1 MNLMNIEQNAE
12 NLRLLGLIVAQRGET
27 IYQHNWDS
35 PCRRL
40 LFSASKS
47 FTGAAVGF
55 AVQEGVLRLGDR
67 LIELFPDEAPENPSE
82 NLCRATI
89 RDALTMCIGQSRGY
103 LMGAQRVGMAEEDW
117 AKAVLALPF
126 DEAPGTHFVYSN
138 VGPYL
143 AGLAVQ
149 KCAGCDLVDY
159 LMPRL
164 FAPLGIQRTVWE
176 VDPLGRTFGAAGLL
190 LALPELHK
198 LGLLYQQ
205 GGQWQGKQLL
215 DPTWVRA
222 SGSKQV
228 ENEEDGYGY
237 LFWRGANN
245 SYRADGK
252 YGQLSIVF
260 PDRDAVISAVAECR
274 QVEKMMDAIHAHLV
288 PQL

>member
-55 AVQEGVLRLGDR
+55 AVQEGLLRLDDR

-149 KCAGCDLVDY
+149 KRAGC
-159 LMPRL
+159 
-164 FAPLGIQRTVWE
+164 
-176 VDPLGRTFGAAGLL
+176 
-190 LALPELHK
+190 
-198 LGLLYQQ
+198 
-205 GGQWQGKQLL
+205 
-215 DPTWVRA
+215 
-222 SGSKQV
+222 
-228 ENEEDGYGY
+228 
-237 LFWRGANN
+237 
-245 SYRADGK
+245 
-252 YGQLSIVF
+252 
-260 PDRDAVISAVAECR
+260 
-274 QVEKMMDAIHAHLV
+274 IHANHTFV
-288 PQL
+288 MRKADDDQLW

>member
-55 AVQEGVLRLGDR
+55 AVQEGLLRLDDR

-143 AGLAVQ
+143 AGLAV
-149 KCAGCDLVDY
+149 G
-159 LMPRL
+159 
-164 FAPLGIQRTVWE
+164 FWS
-176 VDPLGRTFGAAGLL
+176 GRDEIR
-190 LALPELHK
+190 ALRQTDR
-198 LGLLYQQ
+198 LYQSDMTD
-205 GGQWQGKQLL
+205 KTRERLL
-215 DPTWVRA
+215 
-222 SGSKQV
+222 
-228 ENEEDGYGY
+228 
-237 LFWRGANN
+237 RGWH
-245 SYRADGK
+245 K
-252 YGQLSIVF
+252 
-260 PDRDAVISAVAECR
+260 AVGRSLNWAE
-274 QVEKMMDAIHAHLV
+274 
-288 PQL
+288 PQD

>member
-55 AVQEGVLRLGDR
+55 AVQEGLLRLDDR

-126 DEAPGTHFVYSN
+126 DEASQNEQFLDTGIFICGRERSSDRR
-138 VGPYL
+138 
-143 AGLAVQ
+143 AGDEICL
-149 KCAGCDLVDY
+149 
-159 LMPRL
+159 
-164 FAPLGIQRTVWE
+164 
-176 VDPLGRTFGAAGLL
+176 
-190 LALPELHK
+190 
-198 LGLLYQQ
+198 
-205 GGQWQGKQLL
+205 
-215 DPTWVRA
+215 
-222 SGSKQV
+222 
-228 ENEEDGYGY
+228 
-237 LFWRGANN
+237 
-245 SYRADGK
+245 SYR
-252 YGQLSIVF
+252 V
-260 PDRDAVISAVAECR
+260 
-274 QVEKMMDAIHAHLV
+274 
-288 PQL
+288 

>member
-55 AVQEGVLRLGDR
+55 AVQEGLLRLDDR
-67 LIELFPDEAPENPSE
+67 LIELLPDEAPENPSE

-149 KCAGCDLVDY
+149 KRAGCDLVDY

-198 LGLLYQQ
+198 LGTALSA
-205 GGQWQGKQLL
+205 GRARAGK
-215 DPTWVRA
+215 TA
-222 SGSKQV
+222 
-228 ENEEDGYGY
+228 
-237 LFWRGANN
+237 A
-245 SYRADGK
+245 
-252 YGQLSIVF
+252 
-260 PDRDAVISAVAECR
+260 
-274 QVEKMMDAIHAHLV
+274 
-288 PQL
+288 

>member
-55 AVQEGVLRLGDR
+55 AVQEGLLRLDDR

-138 VGPYL
+138 G
-143 AGLAVQ
+143 AAS
-149 KCAGCDLVDY
+149 
-159 LMPRL
+159 
-164 FAPLGIQRTVWE
+164 VWE
-176 VDPLGRTFGAAGLL
+176 IWNFIAAYSAEQNLTRDHVYNNRFGNIVLLTDGETIEVCTNVDPADFNPYQ
-190 LALPELHK
+190 PE
-198 LGLLYQQ
+198 
-205 GGQWQGKQLL
+205 
-215 DPTWVRA
+215 
-222 SGSKQV
+222 
-228 ENEEDGYGY
+228 
-237 LFWRGANN
+237 
-245 SYRADGK
+245 
-252 YGQLSIVF
+252 
-260 PDRDAVISAVAECR
+260 
-274 QVEKMMDAIHAHLV
+274 
-288 PQL
+288 

>member
-55 AVQEGVLRLGDR
+55 AVQEGLLRLDDR

-149 KCAGCDLVDY
+149 KRAGCERQQAGRKRGRRLRLPV
-159 LMPRL
+159 LARKVRFVPRGRAVWAVQRHPAGAGGGHHL
-164 FAPLGIQRTVWE
+164 HGGKPESEAAAGNALGCHRTTIIT
-176 VDPLGRTFGAAGLL
+176 GRTPACTR
-190 LALPELHK
+190 PICS
-198 LGLLYQQ
+198 
-205 GGQWQGKQLL
+205 
-215 DPTWVRA
+215 P
-222 SGSKQV
+222 
-228 ENEEDGYGY
+228 
-237 LFWRGANN
+237 
-245 SYRADGK
+245 
-252 YGQLSIVF
+252 
-260 PDRDAVISAVAECR
+260 
-274 QVEKMMDAIHAHLV
+274 
-288 PQL
+288 